1 VQFLL
6 INSNLAVS
14 RLIGLSIEKLGYDI
28 DEFNSDDLDLDK
40 TYDVTI
46 VDSESAS
53 NDSINLLKEDNK
65 LGLIIYIGPRGSE
78 KPDFADLFLQKPFLP
93 TDFVDMIKKIDT
105 TDVKKK
111 EDEEPAEGVLD
122 DDINEEIDS
131 GISLDLD
138 EIDSLKEALP
148 NDEDSDDQEGEE
160 PELDEE
166 LKDDLDKEESS
177 AIEEVEDTQEDN
189 TTIQS
194 DDLDEKEPDEDEM
207 INEGN
212 LEENASE
219 DVSVSILDSEDINEV
234 KQLLEDEESDEDLES
249 ADDEKD
255 DLKEVETQ
263 DLNLGELET
272 DENSDEDNIDIAP
285 DDFDLELPEE
295 IKPEVDDEEES
306 NEETIEEDL
315 GLDNFDDEIEE
326 IDEISKDEVREKIEK
341 EDISSIDDLNEDDFN
356 GVFEM
361 QENPQS
367 SGINTEIDDIKDEL
381 TQTISKDVKNILN
394 KDEIKDALKGLKVN
408 ISISFDEE

>member
-1 VQFLL
+1 MQFLL
-6 INSNLAVS
+6 INSNPAVS

-53 NDSINLLKEDNK
+53 DDSINLLKEDNK

-105 TDVKKK
+105 TEAENK
-111 EDEEPAEGVLD
+111 EDEEEIEDILD
-122 DDINEEIDS
+122 DDLEEEIDR
-131 GISLDLD
+131 GMSLDLD
-138 EIDSLKEALP
+138 EIGSLKEPLLD
-148 NDEDSDDQEGEE
+148 DEDSDEQEDK
-160 PELDEE
+160 ELELREE
-166 LKDDLDKEESS
+166 LNEDEPD
-177 AIEEVEDTQEDN
+177 AIEEVEAIQKEN
-189 TTIQS
+189 TTISGS
-194 DDLDEKEPDEDEM
+194 DIDEKETDVDEM
-207 INEGN
+207 IDEGN
-212 LEENASE
+212 LEENTSV

-234 KQLLEDEESDEDLES
+234 KQLLENDDNDEALESTDKQKNDLEEI
-249 ADDEKD
+249 DNE
-255 DLKEVETQ
+255 
-263 DLNLGELET
+263 DLNLGELEA
-272 DENSDEDNIDIAP
+272 DENGDKDDADIAP
-285 DDFDLELPEE
+285 DDFDLKLPEE
-295 IKPEVDDEEES
+295 IKPEVEDEEELD
-306 NEETIEEDL
+306 EETIEEDL
-315 GLDNFDDEIEE
+315 SLDNFDDEIEE
-326 IDEISKDEVREKIEK
+326 IDEISKDEVIEKIEK

-367 SGINTEIDDIKDEL
+367 SGEITEIDNIKDEL
-381 TQTISKDVKNILN
+381 TQTISKDVKNILD